1 MELHQALK
9 HIIRS
14 EGQGIVTDLRLINI
28 LNDLNAYQEIQGSKY
43 ILRAIIDDG
52 FASRFYQIGSLNNQA
67 NDLIHRFITTT
78 GFNEENVLK
87 IFQSLAFGLGWI
99 SQMPLTPAPVP
110 SPTPTPTSQ
119 QKPAST
125 QPSSVASTLMLT
137 SSKIVRKS
145 QDFRVDYCE
154 RAADYLDS
162 ITEVRNIHNLE
173 IKVFAK
179 LEIYD
184 NPTSNI
190 VWSVEV
196 NGNIPMKKGD
206 IITQPFEIVLYNHSG
221 RILTTQGVYTYNPV
235 NGYGVLTTEP
245 VREDFFKCVGNIG
258 KIVVYPKK

>member
-14 EGQGIVTDLRLINI
+14 EGQDIVTDLRLINI
-28 LNDLNAYQEIQGSKY
+28 LNDLNAYQDIQGSKY

-67 NDLIHRFITTT
+67 NDLIRRFTTTT

-87 IFQSLAFGLGWI
+87 IFQSLAFGLEWI
-99 SQMPLTPAPVP
+99 SQMPIPTSPVP
-110 SPTPTPTSQ
+110 SPTPTSQQNPTS
-119 QKPAST
+119 K

-196 NGNIPMKKGD
+196 NGDIPMKKGD

>member
-9 HIIRS
+9 HIIRC
-14 EGQGIVTDLRLINI
+14 EGQDIVTDLRIINI
-28 LNDLNAYQEIQGSKY
+28 LNDLNAYQDIQGSKY
-43 ILRAIIDDG
+43 ILRAIFDDG
-52 FASRFYQIGSLNNQA
+52 FASRFYQTGSLNKQA
-67 NDLIHRFITTT
+67 NDLIRRFTTTT
-78 GFNEENVLK
+78 GFNEESVLK
-87 IFQSLAFGLGWI
+87 IFHSLAFGLGWI
-99 SQMPLTPAPVP
+99 SQMPITPSQKPVP
-110 SPTPTPTSQ
+110 TPNTPS
-119 QKPAST
+119 
-125 QPSSVASTLMLT
+125 QPSPNQPASVASTLMLT

-154 RAADYLDS
+154 RAAEYLDS

-173 IKVFAK
+173 IRVFSK

-184 NPTSNI
+184 NPSSNI

-196 NGNIPMKKGD
+196 NGNISMKKGD
-206 IITQPFEIVLYNHSG
+206 IISQPFEIVLYNHTG
-221 RILTTQGVYTYNPV
+221 RILTTQGVYTYNPI